1 MSESSGTLV
10 IGLGNPLMGD
20 DGLGLAAL
28 DRLHATW
35 QLPRAVVLHDGGT
48 WGLNLLHSIEDAD
61 KVLFLDAVRTGREP
75 GTLVELE
82 GRDLPRTMGIKLSP
96 HQIDLREVLAL
107 LELRGTAPPTMV
119 CLGLEPASVEL
130 HTGLSP
136 RVAGRLDGMV
146 EAAARRLR
154 AWGHPLRRRRRA
166 YSADYRAGAGA
177 GLPTG
182 DPGLRVLDDHLPRI
196 R

>member
-10 IGLGNPLMGD
+10 IGLGNPLVGD

-107 LELRGTAPPTMV
+107 LELRDSAPTTMM
-119 CLGLEPASVEL
+119 CLGIEPVRVEL
-130 HTGLSP
+130 HAGLSP
-136 RVAGRLDGMV
+136 EIAARLDILV
-146 EAAARRLR
+146 DAAALQLR
-154 AWGHPLRRRRRA
+154 SWGHALERGPQ
-166 YSADYRAGAGA
+166 DD
-177 GLPTG
+177 LP
-182 DPGLRVLDDHLPRI
+182 PSI

>member
-1 MSESSGTLV
+1 MSESAITLV
-10 IGLGNPLMGD
+10 VGLGNPLMGD

-35 QLPRAVVLHDGGT
+35 RLPPAVVLHDGGT
-48 WGLNLLHSIEDAD
+48 WGLTLLHSIEAAD
-61 KVLFLDAVRTGREP
+61 KVLFLDAVRTGQEP

-82 GRDLPRTMGIKLSP
+82 RRDLPGTVGIKLSP

-119 CLGLEPASVEL
+119 CLGLEPARVEL
-130 HTGLSP
+130 HAGLSP
-136 RVAGRLDGMV
+136 CVAGRLDMMV

-154 AWGHPLRRRRRA
+154 AWGHALHQRRA
-166 YSADYRAGAGA
+166 GSTDYRAGGGA
-177 GLPTG
+177 GSPIG
-182 DPGLRVLDDHLPRI
+182 DPGLRVPDDQLPRI